1 MQTRSHC
8 KVLDGQGMKAGLW
21 SGLAQGRLGL
31 GLELEQRW
39 DEGQIIK
46 PSKEQLKSGQP
57 SISPCRTFSVTSQ
70 LSRGLKYVMRAFVD
84 TLVSPVIFS
93 RTSGQ
98 GLLEPSFRTSLGG

>member
-1 MQTRSHC
+1 MQTGSHC
-8 KVLDGQGMKAGLW
+8 KVLDGQGVKAGLW
-21 SGLAQGRLGL
+21 SGLAEGRLGL

-70 LSRGLKYVMRAFVD
+70 FSRGLK
-84 TLVSPVIFS
+84 
-93 RTSGQ
+93 
-98 GLLEPSFRTSLGG
+98 